1 MPLRKL
7 KSQRGQMAVETIFI
21 MPLFILLFFAM
32 YFFGKYSLEKQK
44 LNMAAR
50 YAIWKV
56 RETND
61 FHLPECYDGIT
72 CMIKPSGIKE
82 LLPSNVATES
92 SDSLVIK
99 IFHTLANQ
107 VNDTKRIEV
116 SSSVPIPKSL
126 GFGIMTEVK
135 MSESCVI
142 DGSTWKISDII
153 KLLRK
158 AFEIPGIGYGKL

>member
-1 MPLRKL
+1 MSL
-7 KSQRGQMAVETIFI
+7 KNEHGQMAVETIFI

-32 YFFGKYSLEKQK
+32 DFFGKYSLEKQK
-44 LNMAAR
+44 LNMSAR

-61 FHLPECYDGIT
+61 FSLPQCYNGIT
-72 CMIKPSGIKE
+72 CMVKPSGIKE
-82 LLPSNVATES
+82 LLPSNVATGG
-92 SDSLVIK
+92 SDSLFLK
-99 IFHTLANQ
+99 IFYALANQ

-116 SSSVPIPKSL
+116 SSSVPIPGTL
-126 GFGIMTEVK
+126 GFGIMTEVR

-153 KLLRK
+153 KLLKK